1 MGRIDPWMGADQ
13 RLAMDRMYS
22 WLRKRIVLTALLL
35 PVGTVLAAAQADYRV
50 DPAQSS
56 VKFTLGDVLHT
67 VRGTFNL
74 KQGDLQVE
82 ADGTV
87 SGQVV
92 VDAASGDSGSGMRDR
107 KMNKEVLESTR
118 YPEIAFRPDRI
129 DGAVASSGKSSV
141 LIHGMFNIHGTDR
154 EITVPAQ
161 VETSGEQ
168 WRATVHF
175 TVPYQ
180 KWGMKNPSTLFLRVS
195 DTVEIDLVA
204 TGTVVR
210 HTAHSAQ

>member
-1 MGRIDPWMGADQ
+1 
-13 RLAMDRMYS
+13 MDKMCNQ
-22 WLRKRIVLTALLL
+22 LRKRIVLTALLL
-35 PVGTVLAAAQADYRV
+35 AAGTVLVTAQDADYRV

-67 VRGTFNL
+67 VRGTFQL

-82 ADGTV
+82 PDGKV

-107 KMNKEVLESTR
+107 KMHKEVLESAR
-118 YPEIAFRPDRI
+118 YPEIAFRPDRV

-154 EITVPAQ
+154 EISVPAQ
-161 VETSGEQ
+161 VETSGEH
-168 WRATVHF
+168 WTATVHF

-204 TGTVVR
+204 SGAVVR